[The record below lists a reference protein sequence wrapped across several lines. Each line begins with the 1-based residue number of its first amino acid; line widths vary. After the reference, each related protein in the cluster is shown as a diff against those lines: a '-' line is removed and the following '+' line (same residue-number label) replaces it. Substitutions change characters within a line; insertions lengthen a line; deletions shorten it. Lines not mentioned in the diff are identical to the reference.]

1 MKYYFIFFFFI
12 IFNCFG
18 QQVSEIN
25 KILRI
30 PNALEFEKEIRIYKD
45 YSTSE
50 TIKIL
55 RMYDEGKNNWIVQIF
70 WYSKSFNS
78 VTKIDQIQ
86 FPKENLGKLIAK
98 DANLIWL
105 NLLLTNIEFLPSM
118 ESIEYKLNT
127 PYIDLEKG
135 EQIIARRKT
144 SIIDGNG
151 YQVYIRNG
159 KIKNNFSFD
168 NAESYLKYFPKVD
181 ELVSY
186 NELLSIFKKEFNL

>member
-1 MKYYFIFFFFI
+1 MKCFFIFLFLS
-12 IFNCFG
+12 IFNCYG

-55 RMYDEGKNNWIVQIF
+55 RMYDEGKDNWIVQIF

-159 KIKNNFSFD
+159 KIKNNFSFN
-168 NAESYLKYFPKVD
+168 NAESYLKHFPKVD

-186 NELLSIFKKEFNL
+186 NELLSILKKEFNL